1 MIKLTKNIK
10 DEYTNGKIQDLFA
23 EVDAVLQKRQSINE
37 RYLRGIS
44 STSPGS
50 EGNVQVFFEKFITDL
65 AAGYLS
71 GDITYNAEI
80 IDESEEPAYRLL
92 HPSHTQPLDPDTAAQ
107 MKYIITSISSKNDDP
122 TVLKALFHDAV
133 LYGAAYERQLDLL
146 NTPATTEVDANKSNT
161 STASTVT
168 TVTTNTTTSTT
179 SAEDPNYTYYPL
191 SALNTVALFPTD
203 ISDAQQQNAVAL
215 ITVYTLDSRNS
226 DDNQE
231 HTLYYC
237 IECNPYTNY
246 YGTSIYD
253 KTTNQDATS
262 EYKTKIVLKD
272 EKPSTHN
279 IPTFSVF
286 EPDPQISII
295 DPIISLVSNYE
306 EIMNNLN
313 NLYHYNDADAKL
325 KISGYRPEN
334 PLTIPN
340 PDFDPEQ
347 PISSSN
353 PEKILNPAR
362 ELEDQYLIDSKTFYV
377 QEGGDVGWL
386 LKEIHAEDATKYLK
400 YYVDSIFQISGIP
413 NTADSAFNS
422 GDMNASAI
430 DRKFYT
436 MALMLDD
443 VRQGV
448 TTLIKHRWANFFARI
463 NLISPIHYNIDDIS
477 IEIGT
482 NLPSMTDET
491 INQQLA
497 LNGILSQKTLLSNL
511 GYDYATEKKNKE
523 EETEIPYATVTP
535 DTNFVSPNDVDT
547 LSSATE
553 NTPSEKTSTASTTAS
568 QTNNQIEA
576 RTQNKTP
583 AVKDRTKN
591 IKKTQTR
598 EGRPT
603 K

>member
-37 RYLRGIS
+37 RYLRGIT
-44 STSPGS
+44 STVPGS
-50 EGNVQVFFEKFITDL
+50 EGTVQVFFEKFITDL

-92 HPSHTQPLDPDTAAQ
+92 HPSHTQPLDPDTASQ
-107 MKYIITSISSKNDDP
+107 LKFIITSLSSKNDDK
-122 TVLKALFHDAV
+122 TVLKQLFHDAV
-133 LYGAAYERQLDLL
+133 LYGAAYERQLDLV
-146 NTPATTEVDANKSNT
+146 NTQYTQ
-161 STASTVT
+161 STVEIDST
-168 TVTTNTTTSTT
+168 TTTSQN
-179 SAEDPNYTYYPL
+179 DPNYTYYPL

-203 ISDAQQQNAVAL
+203 ISDTQQQNAVAL

-226 DDNQE
+226 EDNQE

-237 IECNPYTNY
+237 IECNPYTNF

-262 EYKTKIVLKD
+262 QYKTIITLKE
-272 EKPSTHN
+272 EKQSTHN

-340 PDFDPEQ
+340 PDFDPTL
-347 PISSSN
+347 PISSNN

-413 NTADSAFNS
+413 NTSDSAFNS

-463 NLISPIHYNIDDIS
+463 NLVSPTHYNVDDIT

-547 LSSATE
+547 LSSTSSTA
-553 NTPSEKTSTASTTAS
+553 SQKTSTTSTTDS

-576 RTQNKTP
+576 RTQNRAP

-598 EGRPT
+598 EGRPN

>member
-10 DEYTNGKIQDLFA
+10 DEYNNGKIQELFS
-23 EVDAVLQKRQSINE
+23 EIDAVLQKRQAIQE
-37 RYLRGIS
+37 RYLRGIT
-44 STSPGS
+44 STVPGS
-50 EGNVQVFFEKFITDL
+50 EGDVQIFFEKFITDL

-71 GDITYNAEI
+71 GEITYNAEI

-107 MKYIITSISSKNDDP
+107 LKYIITTLSAKNDDP
-122 TVLKALFHDAV
+122 KVLKALFHDAV
-133 LYGAAYERQLDLL
+133 LYGAAYERQLDLI
-146 NTPATTEVDANKSNT
+146 NT
-161 STASTVT
+161 SATESIDEIGISNGAS
-168 TVTTNTTTSTT
+168 SM
-179 SAEDPNYTYYPL
+179 SDPNYTYYPL

-203 ISDAQQQNAVAL
+203 IADAQQQNAVAL
-215 ITVYTLDSRNS
+215 VTVYTLSSRNS
-226 DDNQE
+226 EDNQE

-237 IECNPYTNY
+237 IECNPYTNNY
-246 YGTSIYD
+246 MTSVYD
-253 KTTNQDATS
+253 KTTNEDATS
-262 EYKTKIVLKD
+262 KYKEIITLKE

-286 EPDPQISII
+286 EPDPQVSII
-295 DPIISLVSNYE
+295 DPIINLVSNYE

-325 KISGYRPEN
+325 KVSGYRPEN

-340 PDFDPEQ
+340 PAFDPTKE
-347 PISSSN
+347 ISASN
-353 PEKILNPAR
+353 PETILNPAR
-362 ELEDQYLIDSKTFYV
+362 IVEDDYLMNSKTFFV
-377 QEGGDVGWL
+377 QEGGDVSWL
-386 LKEIHAEDATKYLK
+386 LKEVHAEDATKYLK

-443 VRQGV
+443 VKQGV

-463 NLISPIHYNIDDIS
+463 NLLSTTHYNIDDIT
-477 IEIGT
+477 ITIGT
-482 NLPSMTDET
+482 NLPSMTDEN

-497 LNGILSQKTLLSNL
+497 LNGILSQKTLITNL
-511 GYDYATEKKNKE
+511 GYDYATEKKNKQE
-523 EETEIPYATVTP
+523 EASDGVTTDP
-535 DTNFVSPNDVDT
+535 AASNQD
-547 LSSATE
+547 LSQ
-553 NTPSEKTSTASTTAS
+553 STTAAVTSTDTNKTTS

-576 RTQNKTP
+576 KTKTTTTDTV
-583 AVKDRTKN
+583 VKDQTDN
-591 IKKTQTR
+591 IHTTQTR
-598 EGRPT
+598 EGRPN

>member
-10 DEYTNGKIQDLFA
+10 DEFNNGKIQDLFS
-23 EVDAVLQKRQSINE
+23 EVDAVLQKRQTIQE
-37 RYLRGIS
+37 RYLRGIT
-44 STSPGS
+44 STNPSTGDK
-50 EGNVQVFFEKFITDL
+50 VQVFFEKFITDL

-71 GDITYNAEI
+71 GEITYNAEI

-92 HPSHTQPLDPDTAAQ
+92 HPSHTQPLDPNTASQ
-107 MKYIITSISSKNDDP
+107 MKYLITAISSKNDDP
-122 TVLKALFHDAV
+122 TVLKQLFHDAV
-133 LYGAAYERQLDLL
+133 LFGACYERELDLM
-146 NTPATTEVDANKSNT
+146 NTPAAIATEEIDSLSVSQN
-161 STASTVT
+161 
-168 TVTTNTTTSTT
+168 
-179 SAEDPNYTYYPL
+179 DPNYTYYPL

-215 ITVYTLDSRNS
+215 ITVYTLDARNS
-226 DDNQE
+226 EDNQE

-237 IECNPYTNY
+237 IECNPYTNNY
-246 YGTSIYD
+246 TTSIYD

-262 EYKTKIVLKD
+262 QYKTTITLKE
-272 EKPSTHN
+272 EKPTTHN

-286 EPDPQISII
+286 EPDPQVSII
-295 DPIISLVSNYE
+295 DPIISLVSAYE

-334 PLTIPN
+334 TLTIPN
-340 PDFDPEQ
+340 PDFDPTLPVSTQ
-347 PISSSN
+347 N

-362 ELEDQYLIDSKTFYV
+362 QIEDDYLMNSKTFFV
-377 QEGGDVGWL
+377 QEGGDVDWI
-386 LKEIHAEDATKYLK
+386 LKDINAADATTYLK

-413 NTADSAFNS
+413 NTNDSAFNS
-422 GDMNASAI
+422 GDLNASAI

-448 TTLIKHRWANFFARI
+448 TTLIKHRWGNFFSRI
-463 NLISPIHYNIDDIS
+463 NLISPTKYNIDDLNIS
-477 IEIGT
+477 IGT

-523 EETEIPYATVTP
+523 EEALLLPQATTD
-535 DTNFVSPNDVDT
+535 DTT
-547 LSSATE
+547 TTTTATTTTTNADNT
-553 NTPSEKTSTASTTAS
+553 NTPSNKTSTVSTTSS
-568 QTNNQIEA
+568 QTNNQIEMK
-576 RTQNKTP
+576 TQNKNQT
-583 AVKDRTKN
+583 VKDKTKN
-591 IKKTQTR
+591 IKKTQSR
-598 EGRPT
+598 EGRPN

>member
-10 DEYTNGKIQDLFA
+10 DEFDNGKIQDLFS
-23 EVDAVLQKRQSINE
+23 EVDAVLQKRQTIQE
-37 RYLRGIS
+37 RYLRGIT
-44 STSPGS
+44 STNPISGDK
-50 EGNVQVFFEKFITDL
+50 VQVFFEKFITDL

-71 GDITYNAEI
+71 GDITYNADI
-80 IDESEEPAYRLL
+80 IDPSEEPAYRLL
-92 HPSHTQPLDPDTAAQ
+92 HPSHTQPLDPDTASQ
-107 MKYIITSISSKNDDP
+107 MKYLITAISSKNDDP
-122 TVLKALFHDAV
+122 TVLKQLFHDAV
-133 LYGAAYERQLDLL
+133 LFGAAYERQLDLV
-146 NTPATTEVDANKSNT
+146 NNP
-161 STASTVT
+161 
-168 TVTTNTTTSTT
+168 STT
-179 SAEDPNYTYYPL
+179 QEDLLPTNSTDPNYTYYPL

-215 ITVYTLDSRNS
+215 ITVYTLDARNS
-226 DDNQE
+226 EDNQE

-237 IECNPYTNY
+237 IECNPYTNF

-253 KTTNQDATS
+253 KTTNQDTTS
-262 EYKTKIVLKD
+262 QYKTIITLKE

-286 EPDPQISII
+286 EPDPQVSII
-295 DPIISLVSNYE
+295 DPIISLVTAYE

-340 PDFDPEQ
+340 PDFDPTLS
-347 PISSSN
+347 ISSQN

-362 ELEDQYLIDSKTFYV
+362 ELEDEYLMNSKTFFV
-377 QEGGDVGWL
+377 QEGGDVDWI
-386 LKEIHAEDATKYLK
+386 LKDINASDATTYLK

-413 NTADSAFNS
+413 NTNDSAFNS
-422 GDMNASAI
+422 GDLNASAI

-443 VRQGV
+443 VKQGV
-448 TTLIKHRWANFFARI
+448 TTLIKHRWANFFSRI
-463 NLISPIHYNIDDIS
+463 NLVSPTKYNIDDLNIN
-477 IEIGT
+477 IGT

-511 GYDYATEKKNKE
+511 GYDYATEKRNKE
-523 EETEIPYATVTP
+523 EEAASGMTSNPDNLQQTASNSTDTDTTDTTATT
-535 DTNFVSPNDVDT
+535 TVDT
-547 LSSATE
+547 DE
-553 NTPSEKTSTASTTAS
+553 GPSEKTSTVSTTSS

-576 RTQNKTP
+576 KNNTTKNNTI
-583 AVKDRTKN
+583 KDKTKN

-598 EGRPT
+598 EGRPN

>member
-10 DEYTNGKIQDLFA
+10 DEYDNGKIQDLFS
-23 EVDAVLQKRQSINE
+23 EVDAVLQKRQSIND
-37 RYLRGIS
+37 RYLRGIT
-44 STSPGS
+44 STVPGS
-50 EGNVQVFFEKFITDL
+50 GGNVQIFFEKFITDL

-71 GDITYNAEI
+71 GEITYNAEI
-80 IDESEEPAYRLL
+80 IDESEQPAYKLL
-92 HPSHTQPLDPDTAAQ
+92 HPSSTSPLDPETAAQ
-107 MKYIITSISSKNDDP
+107 LKYIIANLSSKNDDP
-122 TVLKALFHDAV
+122 KVLKALFHDAV
-133 LYGAAYERQLDLL
+133 LYGAAYERQLDLV
-146 NTPATTEVDANKSNT
+146 NTPATESVDLSQ
-161 STASTVT
+161 ASTP
-168 TVTTNTTTSTT
+168 
-179 SAEDPNYTYYPL
+179 SATDPNYTYYPL

-203 ISDAQQQNAVAL
+203 IADAQQQNAVAL
-215 ITVYTLDSRNS
+215 VTAYTLSARNS
-226 DDNQE
+226 EDNQE

-237 IECNPYTNY
+237 IECNPYTNNY
-246 YGTSIYD
+246 MTSIYD
-253 KTTNQDATS
+253 KTTNEDATNK
-262 EYKTKIVLKD
+262 YKETITLKE
-272 EKPSTHN
+272 EKKSTHN

-286 EPDPQISII
+286 EPDPQVSII
-295 DPIISLVSNYE
+295 DPIINLVSNYE

-340 PDFDPEQ
+340 PAFDPEKEV
-347 PISSSN
+347 SSSN
-353 PEKILNPAR
+353 PETILNPAR
-362 ELEDQYLIDSKTFYV
+362 LIEDEYLMNSKTFFV
-377 QEGGDVGWL
+377 QEGGDVSWL

-463 NLISPIHYNIDDIS
+463 NLLSTTKYNIDDIN
-477 IEIGT
+477 ITIGT
-482 NLPSMTDET
+482 NLPSMTDEN

-497 LNGILSQKTLLSNL
+497 LNGILSQKTLITNL
-511 GYDYATEKKNKE
+511 GYDYATEKKNKQE
-523 EETEIPYATVTP
+523 EQADGITTVPILADTSNKTPGKGTTEATST
-535 DTNFVSPNDVDT
+535 DTN
-547 LSSATE
+547 
-553 NTPSEKTSTASTTAS
+553 KTTS

-576 RTQNKTP
+576 KNQSTTTETV
-583 AVKDRTKN
+583 VKDQTDN
-591 IKKTQTR
+591 IHTTQTR
-598 EGRPT
+598 EGRPN

>member
-1 MIKLTKNIK
+1 MVLLQLLQ
-10 DEYTNGKIQDLFA
+10 EVNGK
-23 EVDAVLQKRQSINE
+23 
-37 RYLRGIS
+37 
-44 STSPGS
+44 
-50 EGNVQVFFEKFITDL
+50 VQIFFEKFITDL

-71 GDITYNAEI
+71 GEITYNAEI

-92 HPSHTQPLDPDTAAQ
+92 HPSHTSPLDPDTAAQ
-107 MKYIITSISSKNDDP
+107 LKFIITTLSSKNDDKQ
-122 TVLKALFHDAV
+122 VLKALFHDAV
-133 LYGAAYERQLDLL
+133 LYGACYERQLDLI
-146 NTPATTEVDANKSNT
+146 NTPSEGDVSTSSAT
-161 STASTVT
+161 
-168 TVTTNTTTSTT
+168 
-179 SAEDPNYTYYPL
+179 DPNYTYYPM

-215 ITVYTLDSRNS
+215 VSVYTLDARNS
-226 DDNQE
+226 EDNQE

-237 IECNPYTNY
+237 IECNPYTNNY
-246 YGTSIYD
+246 ATSIYD
-253 KTTNQDATS
+253 KTTNEDATS
-262 EYKTKIVLKD
+262 KYKTIITLKD
-272 EKPSTHN
+272 EKPATHN

-286 EPDPQISII
+286 EPDPQVSII
-295 DPIISLVSNYE
+295 DPIINLVSNYE

-313 NLYHYNDADAKL
+313 NLYHYNDTDAKL

-340 PDFDPEQ
+340 PDFDPTKA
-347 PISSSN
+347 ISSSN

-362 ELEDQYLIDSKTFYV
+362 QIEDEYLMNSKTFFV
-377 QEGGDVGWL
+377 QEGGDVSWL

-413 NTADSAFNS
+413 NTSDAAFNS

-448 TTLIKHRWANFFARI
+448 TTLIKHRWANFFSRI
-463 NLISPIHYNIDDIS
+463 NLVSPTKYNIDDIT

-482 NLPSMTDET
+482 NLPSMTDEN

-523 EETEIPYATVTP
+523 EETEILYETVVP
-535 DTNFVSPNDVDT
+535 DTAYVSPNDVDAPT
-547 LSSATE
+547 
-553 NTPSEKTSTASTTAS
+553 NTKTSTTSTTAS

-576 RTQNKTP
+576 KTQNKP
-583 AVKDRTKN
+583 DLIPDRTKN
-591 IKKTQTR
+591 IKKIQTR
-598 EGRPT
+598 EGRPN

>member
-10 DEYTNGKIQDLFA
+10 DEYTNGKIQDLFS

-37 RYLRGIS
+37 RYLRGIT
-44 STSPGS
+44 STTPGS
-50 EGNVQVFFEKFITDL
+50 EGDVQIFFEKFITDL

-71 GDITYNAEI
+71 GEITYNAEI

-92 HPSHTQPLDPDTAAQ
+92 HPSHTSPLDPDTAAQ
-107 MKYIITSISSKNDDP
+107 LKFIITTLSSKNDDKQ
-122 TVLKALFHDAV
+122 VLKALFHDAV
-133 LYGAAYERQLDLL
+133 LYGACYERQLDLI
-146 NTPATTEVDANKSNT
+146 NNQSQSTEGETVGAN
-161 STASTVT
+161 
-168 TVTTNTTTSTT
+168 
-179 SAEDPNYTYYPL
+179 DPNYTYYPM

-215 ITVYTLDSRNS
+215 ISVYTLEARNS
-226 DDNQE
+226 EDNQD

-237 IECNPYTNY
+237 IECNPYTNF

-253 KTTNQDATS
+253 KTTNEDATGQ
-262 EYKTKIVLKD
+262 YKNIITLKE
-272 EKPSTHN
+272 EKESTHN
-279 IPTFSVF
+279 IPTFSVW

-295 DPIISLVSNYE
+295 DPIINLVSNYE

-313 NLYHYNDADAKL
+313 NLYHYNDTDAKL

-340 PDFDPEQ
+340 PDFDPTKA
-347 PISSSN
+347 ISSSN

-362 ELEDQYLIDSKTFYV
+362 IVEDQYLMDSKTFFV
-377 QEGGDVGWL
+377 QEGGDVSWL

-413 NTADSAFNS
+413 NTSDSAFNS

-443 VRQGV
+443 VKQGV

-463 NLISPIHYNIDDIS
+463 NLVSPTKYNIDDIS

-482 NLPSMTDET
+482 NLPSMTDEN

-523 EETEIPYATVTP
+523 EETEILYETVAP
-535 DTNFVSPNDVDT
+535 DTAYVSPNDVDAPT
-547 LSSATE
+547 Q
-553 NTPSEKTSTASTTAS
+553 KTSTASTTAS

-576 RTQNKTP
+576 KTQNNSP

-598 EGRPT
+598 EGRPN

>member
-10 DEYTNGKIQDLFA
+10 DEFSNGKIQDLFS
-23 EVDAVLQKRQSINE
+23 EVDAVLQKRQTIQE
-37 RYLRGIS
+37 RYLRGIT
-44 STSPGS
+44 STNPSTGDK
-50 EGNVQVFFEKFITDL
+50 VQVFFEKFITDL

-71 GDITYNAEI
+71 GEITYNAEI
-80 IDESEEPAYRLL
+80 IDENEEPAYRLL
-92 HPSHTQPLDPDTAAQ
+92 HPSHTQPLDPNTASQ
-107 MKYIITSISSKNDDP
+107 MKYLITAISSKNDDP
-122 TVLKALFHDAV
+122 TVLKQLFHDAV
-133 LYGAAYERQLDLL
+133 LFGACYERELDLM
-146 NTPATTEVDANKSNT
+146 NTPAAVISPSESIST
-161 STASTVT
+161 SQ
-168 TVTTNTTTSTT
+168 N
-179 SAEDPNYTYYPL
+179 DPNYTYYPL

-215 ITVYTLDSRNS
+215 ITVYTLDARNS
-226 DDNQE
+226 EDNQE

-237 IECNPYTNY
+237 IECNPYTNNY
-246 YGTSIYD
+246 TTSIYD

-262 EYKTKIVLKD
+262 QYKTTITLKE
-272 EKPSTHN
+272 EKPTTHN

-286 EPDPQISII
+286 EPDPQVSII
-295 DPIISLVSNYE
+295 DPIISLVSAYE

-334 PLTIPN
+334 TLTIPN
-340 PDFDPEQ
+340 PDFDPTA

-362 ELEDQYLIDSKTFYV
+362 QIEDDYLMNSKTFFV
-377 QEGGDVGWL
+377 QEGGDVDWI
-386 LKEIHAEDATKYLK
+386 LKDINAADATTYLK

-413 NTADSAFNS
+413 NTNDSAFNS
-422 GDMNASAI
+422 GDLNASAI

-448 TTLIKHRWANFFARI
+448 TTLIKHRWGNFFSRI
-463 NLISPIHYNIDDIS
+463 NLISPTKYNIDDLNIS
-477 IEIGT
+477 IGT

-523 EETEIPYATVTP
+523 EEALLLPQATTD
-535 DTNFVSPNDVDT
+535 DTT
-547 LSSATE
+547 TTTTATTTTTNADNT
-553 NTPSEKTSTASTTAS
+553 NTPSDKTSTVSTTSS
-568 QTNNQIEA
+568 QTNNQIEMK
-576 RTQNKTP
+576 TQNKNQT
-583 AVKDRTKN
+583 VKDKTKN
-591 IKKTQTR
+591 IKKTQSR
-598 EGRPT
+598 EGRPN

>member
-10 DEYTNGKIQDLFA
+10 DEYTNGKIQDLFS

-37 RYLRGIS
+37 RYLRGIT
-44 STSPGS
+44 STTSVS
-50 EGNVQVFFEKFITDL
+50 EGNVQIFFEKFITDL

-71 GDITYNAEI
+71 GEITYNAEI

-92 HPSHTQPLDPDTAAQ
+92 HPSHTSPLDPDTAAQ
-107 MKYIITSISSKNDDP
+107 LKFIITTLSSKNDDKQ
-122 TVLKALFHDAV
+122 VLKALFHDAV
-133 LYGAAYERQLDLL
+133 LYGACYERQLDLI
-146 NTPATTEVDANKSNT
+146 NNQSQSIDDTSSASSN
-161 STASTVT
+161 
-168 TVTTNTTTSTT
+168 
-179 SAEDPNYTYYPL
+179 DPNYTYYPL

-215 ITVYTLDSRNS
+215 ISAYTLEARNS
-226 DDNQE
+226 EDNQE

-237 IECNPYTNY
+237 IECNPYTNF

-253 KTTNQDATS
+253 KTTNEDATS
-262 EYKTKIVLKD
+262 KYKTVITLKE

-286 EPDPQISII
+286 EPDPQVSII
-295 DPIISLVSNYE
+295 DPIISLVQNYE
-306 EIMNNLN
+306 EIMNNIN
-313 NLYHYNDADAKL
+313 NLYHYNDTDAKL

-340 PDFDPEQ
+340 PDFDPTKA
-347 PISSSN
+347 ISSSN

-362 ELEDQYLIDSKTFYV
+362 IVEDEYLMNSKTFFV
-377 QEGGDVGWL
+377 QEGGDVSWL
-386 LKEIHAEDATKYLK
+386 LKEIQAEDATKYLK

-413 NTADSAFNS
+413 NTSDAAFNS

-448 TTLIKHRWANFFARI
+448 TTLIKHRWANFFSRI
-463 NLISPIHYNIDDIS
+463 NLISSTRYNIDDIT
-477 IEIGT
+477 ITIGT
-482 NLPSMTDET
+482 NLPSMTDEN

-523 EETEIPYATVTP
+523 EETHILYETVAP
-535 DTNFVSPNDVDT
+535 DTDFVSPNDVDAPT
-547 LSSATE
+547 AT
-553 NTPSEKTSTASTTAS
+553 NTNTKTSTASTTAS
-568 QTNNQIEA
+568 QTNNQVEA
-576 RTQNKTP
+576 KTQNKP
-583 AVKDRTKN
+583 KLVPDKTKN

-598 EGRPT
+598 EGRPN

>member
-10 DEYTNGKIQDLFA
+10 DEYTNGKIQDLFS
-23 EVDAVLQKRQSINE
+23 EVDAVLQKRQAINE
-37 RYLRGIS
+37 RYLRGIT
-44 STSPGS
+44 STTSVS
-50 EGNVQVFFEKFITDL
+50 EGNVQIFFEKFITDL

-92 HPSHTQPLDPDTAAQ
+92 HPSHTSPLDPDTAAQ
-107 MKYIITSISSKNDDP
+107 LKFIITTLSSKNDDKQ
-122 TVLKALFHDAV
+122 VLKALFHDAV
-133 LYGAAYERQLDLL
+133 LYGACYERQLDLI
-146 NTPATTEVDANKSNT
+146 NNQSQSIDDTSSASSN
-161 STASTVT
+161 
-168 TVTTNTTTSTT
+168 
-179 SAEDPNYTYYPL
+179 DPNYTYYPL

-215 ITVYTLDSRNS
+215 ISAYTLEARNS
-226 DDNQE
+226 EDNQE

-237 IECNPYTNY
+237 IECNPYTNF

-253 KTTNQDATS
+253 KTTNEDATS
-262 EYKTKIVLKD
+262 KYKTVITLKE

-286 EPDPQISII
+286 EPDPQVSII
-295 DPIISLVSNYE
+295 DPIISLVQNYE
-306 EIMNNLN
+306 EIMNNIN
-313 NLYHYNDADAKL
+313 NLYHYNDTDAKL

-340 PDFDPEQ
+340 PDFDPTKA
-347 PISSSN
+347 ISTQN

-362 ELEDQYLIDSKTFYV
+362 IVEDEYLMNSKTFFV
-377 QEGGDVGWL
+377 QEGGDVSWL

-413 NTADSAFNS
+413 NTSDAAFNS

-448 TTLIKHRWANFFARI
+448 TTLIKHRWANFFTRI
-463 NLISPIHYNIDDIS
+463 NLISSIKYNIDDIS
-477 IEIGT
+477 ITIGT
-482 NLPSMTDET
+482 NLPSMTDEN

-523 EETEIPYATVTP
+523 EETEILYETVAP
-535 DTNFVSPNDVDT
+535 DTDFVSPNDVDAPT
-547 LSSATE
+547 TT
-553 NTPSEKTSTASTTAS
+553 NTNTKTSTTSTTAS

-576 RTQNKTP
+576 KTQNKP
-583 AVKDRTKN
+583 KLVPDKTKN

-598 EGRPT
+598 EGRPN

>member
-10 DEYTNGKIQDLFA
+10 DEFNNGKIQDLFS
-23 EVDAVLQKRQSINE
+23 EVDAVLQKRQTIQE
-37 RYLRGIS
+37 RYLRGIT
-44 STSPGS
+44 STNPISGDK
-50 EGNVQVFFEKFITDL
+50 VQVFFEKFITDL

-71 GDITYNAEI
+71 GDITYNADI
-80 IDESEEPAYRLL
+80 IDPSEEPAYRLL
-92 HPSHTQPLDPDTAAQ
+92 HPSHTQPLDPDTASQ
-107 MKYIITSISSKNDDP
+107 MKYLITAISSKNDDP
-122 TVLKALFHDAV
+122 TVLKQLFHDAV
-133 LYGAAYERQLDLL
+133 LFGAAYERQLDLV
-146 NTPATTEVDANKSNT
+146 NNP
-161 STASTVT
+161 
-168 TVTTNTTTSTT
+168 STT
-179 SAEDPNYTYYPL
+179 QEDLLPTNSTDPNYTYYPL

-215 ITVYTLDSRNS
+215 ITVYTLDARNS
-226 DDNQE
+226 EDNQE

-237 IECNPYTNY
+237 IECNPYTNF

-253 KTTNQDATS
+253 KTTNQDTTS
-262 EYKTKIVLKD
+262 QYKTIITLKE

-286 EPDPQISII
+286 EPDPQVSII
-295 DPIISLVSNYE
+295 DPIISLVTAYE

-340 PDFDPEQ
+340 PDFDPTLS
-347 PISSSN
+347 ISSQN

-362 ELEDQYLIDSKTFYV
+362 ELEDEYLMNSKTFFV
-377 QEGGDVGWL
+377 QEGGDVDWI
-386 LKEIHAEDATKYLK
+386 LKDINASDATTYLK

-413 NTADSAFNS
+413 NTNDSAFNS
-422 GDMNASAI
+422 GDLNASAI

-443 VRQGV
+443 VKQGV
-448 TTLIKHRWANFFARI
+448 TTLIKHRWANFFSRI
-463 NLISPIHYNIDDIS
+463 NLVSPTKYNIDDLNIN
-477 IEIGT
+477 IGT

-511 GYDYATEKKNKE
+511 GYDYATEKRNKE
-523 EETEIPYATVTP
+523 EEAASGMTSNPDNLQQTASNSTDTDTTATATTTA
-535 DTNFVSPNDVDT
+535 DTD
-547 LSSATE
+547 E
-553 NTPSEKTSTASTTAS
+553 GPSEKTSTVSTTSS

-576 RTQNKTP
+576 KNNTTKNNTI
-583 AVKDRTKN
+583 KDKTKN

-598 EGRPT
+598 EGRPN

>member
-44 STSPGS
+44 STSSGS

-107 MKYIITSISSKNDDP
+107 MKYLITAISSKNDDP

-133 LYGAAYERQLDLL
+133 LYGAAYERQLDLV
-146 NTPATTEVDANKSNT
+146 NTQATTEVDVEAQNT
-161 STASTVT
+161 SQD
-168 TVTTNTTTSTT
+168 
-179 SAEDPNYTYYPL
+179 DPNYTYYPL
-191 SALNTVALFPTD
+191 SALNTVALFSTD
-203 ISDAQQQNAVAL
+203 ISDTQQQNAVAL
-215 ITVYTLDSRNS
+215 ITVYTLDARNS
-226 DDNQE
+226 EDNQE

-237 IECNPYTNY
+237 IECNPYTNF

-262 EYKTKIVLKD
+262 QYKTKITLKE

-340 PDFDPEQ
+340 PDFDPTL
-347 PISSSN
+347 PISSNN

-413 NTADSAFNS
+413 NTSDAAFNS

-463 NLISPIHYNIDDIS
+463 NLVSPTHYNVDDIT
-477 IEIGT
+477 IDIGT

-523 EETEIPYATVTP
+523 EETEVPYATVTP
-535 DTNFVSPNDVDT
+535 DTNFVSPNDVDS
-547 LSSATE
+547 LSSTSTE
-553 NTPSEKTSTASTTAS
+553 ATPSEKTSTTSTTDS

-576 RTQNKTP
+576 KTQNKSQP
-583 AVKDRTKN
+583 VKDRTNN

-598 EGRPT
+598 EGRPN

>member
-107 MKYIITSISSKNDDP
+107 MKYIITSLSSKNDDP

-133 LYGAAYERQLDLL
+133 LYGAAYERQLDLV
-146 NTPATTEVDANKSNT
+146 NTQATTEVDA
-161 STASTVT
+161 ASTG
-168 TVTTNTTTSTT
+168 TSQN
-179 SAEDPNYTYYPL
+179 DPNYTYYPL

-203 ISDAQQQNAVAL
+203 ISDTQQQNAVAL

-226 DDNQE
+226 EDNQE

-237 IECNPYTNY
+237 IECNPYTNF

-262 EYKTKIVLKD
+262 QYKTKITLKE

-463 NLISPIHYNIDDIS
+463 NLVSPTHYNVDDIT

-547 LSSATE
+547 LPSASTE
-553 NTPSEKTSTASTTAS
+553 NTPSQKTSTTSTTAS

-576 RTQNKTP
+576 KTQNKSQP
-583 AVKDRTKN
+583 VKDRTNN
-591 IKKTQTR
+591 IKKTQAR

>member
-10 DEYTNGKIQDLFA
+10 DEYTNGKIQDLFS

-37 RYLRGIS
+37 RYLRGIT
-44 STSPGS
+44 STNPGS
-50 EGNVQVFFEKFITDL
+50 EGDVQIFFEKFITDL

-71 GDITYNAEI
+71 GEITYNAEI

-92 HPSHTQPLDPDTAAQ
+92 HPSHTSPLDPDTAAQ
-107 MKYIITSISSKNDDP
+107 LKFIITTLSSKNDDKQ
-122 TVLKALFHDAV
+122 VLKALFHDAV
-133 LYGAAYERQLDLL
+133 LYGAAYERQLDLI
-146 NTPATTEVDANKSNT
+146 NTPSEGE
-161 STASTVT
+161 TASS
-168 TVTTNTTTSTT
+168 N
-179 SAEDPNYTYYPL
+179 DPNYTYYPM

-215 ITVYTLDSRNS
+215 ISVYTLDARNS
-226 DDNQE
+226 EDNQE

-237 IECNPYTNY
+237 IECNPYTNNY
-246 YGTSIYD
+246 VTSIYD
-253 KTTNQDATS
+253 KTTNEDATS
-262 EYKTKIVLKD
+262 QYKTVITLKE
-272 EKPSTHN
+272 EKESTHN
-279 IPTFSVF
+279 IPTFSVW

-295 DPIISLVSNYE
+295 DPIINLVSNYE

-313 NLYHYNDADAKL
+313 NLYHYNDTDAKL

-340 PDFDPEQ
+340 PDFDPTKA
-347 PISSSN
+347 ISSSN

-362 ELEDQYLIDSKTFYV
+362 VVEDEYLMNSKTFFV
-377 QEGGDVGWL
+377 QEGGDVSWL

-413 NTADSAFNS
+413 NTSDSAFNS

-443 VRQGV
+443 VKQGV
-448 TTLIKHRWANFFARI
+448 TTLIKHRWANFFSRI
-463 NLISPIHYNIDDIS
+463 NLVSPTKYNIDDIT

-482 NLPSMTDET
+482 NLPSMTDEN

-523 EETEIPYATVTP
+523 EETEILYETVAP
-535 DTNFVSPNDVDT
+535 DTNFVSPNDVDAPT
-547 LSSATE
+547 
-553 NTPSEKTSTASTTAS
+553 NTKTSTASTTAS
-568 QTNNQIEA
+568 QTNNQIETK
-576 RTQNKTP
+576 TQNNSP

-598 EGRPT
+598 EGRPN

>member
-10 DEYTNGKIQDLFA
+10 DEFNNGKIQDLFS
-23 EVDAVLQKRQSINE
+23 EVDAVLQKRQTIQE
-37 RYLRGIS
+37 RYLRGIT
-44 STSPGS
+44 STNPSTGDK
-50 EGNVQVFFEKFITDL
+50 VQVFFEKFITDL

-71 GDITYNAEI
+71 GEITYNAEI
-80 IDESEEPAYRLL
+80 IDENEEPAYRLL
-92 HPSHTQPLDPDTAAQ
+92 HPSHTQPLDPNTASQ
-107 MKYIITSISSKNDDP
+107 MKYLITAISSKNDDP
-122 TVLKALFHDAV
+122 TVLKQLFHDAV
-133 LYGAAYERQLDLL
+133 LFGACYERELDLM
-146 NTPATTEVDANKSNT
+146 NTPAAVISPSESIST
-161 STASTVT
+161 SQ
-168 TVTTNTTTSTT
+168 N
-179 SAEDPNYTYYPL
+179 DPNYTYYPL

-215 ITVYTLDSRNS
+215 ITVYTLDARNS
-226 DDNQE
+226 EDNQE

-237 IECNPYTNY
+237 IECNPYTNF

-262 EYKTKIVLKD
+262 QYKTTITLKE
-272 EKPSTHN
+272 EKPTTHN

-286 EPDPQISII
+286 EPDPQVSII
-295 DPIISLVSNYE
+295 DPIISLVSAYE

-334 PLTIPN
+334 TLTIPN
-340 PDFDPEQ
+340 PDFDPTA

-362 ELEDQYLIDSKTFYV
+362 QIEDDYLMNSKTFFV
-377 QEGGDVGWL
+377 QEGGDVDWI
-386 LKEIHAEDATKYLK
+386 LKDINAADATTYLK

-413 NTADSAFNS
+413 NTNDSAFNS
-422 GDMNASAI
+422 GDLNASAI

-448 TTLIKHRWANFFARI
+448 TTLIKHRWGNFFSRI
-463 NLISPIHYNIDDIS
+463 NLISPTKYNIDDLNIS
-477 IEIGT
+477 IGT

-523 EETEIPYATVTP
+523 EEALLLPQASTDDTTTTTTATTTT
-535 DTNFVSPNDVDT
+535 TNADNT
-547 LSSATE
+547 
-553 NTPSEKTSTASTTAS
+553 NTPSDKTSTVSTTSS
-568 QTNNQIEA
+568 QTNNQIEMK
-576 RTQNKTP
+576 TQNKNQT
-583 AVKDRTKN
+583 VKDKTKN
-591 IKKTQTR
+591 IKKTQSR
-598 EGRPT
+598 EGRPN

>member
-107 MKYIITSISSKNDDP
+107 MKYIITSLSSKNDDP

-133 LYGAAYERQLDLL
+133 LYGAAYERQLDLV
-146 NTPATTEVDANKSNT
+146 NTQATTEVDAT
-161 STASTVT
+161 STG
-168 TVTTNTTTSTT
+168 TSQN
-179 SAEDPNYTYYPL
+179 DPNYTYYPL

-203 ISDAQQQNAVAL
+203 ISDTQQQNAVAL
-215 ITVYTLDSRNS
+215 VTVYTLDSRNS
-226 DDNQE
+226 EDNQE

-237 IECNPYTNY
+237 IECNPYTNF

-262 EYKTKIVLKD
+262 QYKTKITLKE

-340 PDFDPEQ
+340 PDFDPTS

-463 NLISPIHYNIDDIS
+463 NLVSPTHYNVDDIT

-535 DTNFVSPNDVDT
+535 DTNFVSPNDVDS
-547 LSSATE
+547 LSSTSTE
-553 NTPSEKTSTASTTAS
+553 ATPSQKTSTTSTTDS

-576 RTQNKTP
+576 KTQNKSQP
-583 AVKDRTKN
+583 VKDRTNN
-591 IKKTQTR
+591 IKKTQIR